1 MSPLPSTNILLWC
14 RAIWW
19 YVHSP
24 WDRGRKKGMFTEVL
38 DLLGWLLNPPQYW
51 QTFIIDHLKP
61 IFTTSVIW
69 DNSARPNYNTTY
81 CYSPHDHHL
90 HNVTNEHILRH
101 KPLLIMRNQR
111 SAKLYCTEEEAIK
124 PSPEVKDP
132 FNMSKLLTQNQT
144 YQSYAAPPTS
154 THMAHHQHL
163 W

>member
-1 MSPLPSTNILLWC
+1 MLCNLMVCAFTLRL
-14 RAIWW
+14 RKEKG
-19 YVHSP
+19 YVHGGLGSFG
-24 WDRGRKKGMFTEVL
+24 WITE
-38 DLLGWLLNPPQYW
+38 PPQYWTLW

-61 IFTTSVIW
+61 IFTTSLIW
-69 DNSARPNYNTTY
+69 DTSARPNYNTTY

-101 KPLLIMRNQR
+101 KPLLMRNRR

-144 YQSYAAPPTS
+144 HPSYAPPTS

-163 W
+163 